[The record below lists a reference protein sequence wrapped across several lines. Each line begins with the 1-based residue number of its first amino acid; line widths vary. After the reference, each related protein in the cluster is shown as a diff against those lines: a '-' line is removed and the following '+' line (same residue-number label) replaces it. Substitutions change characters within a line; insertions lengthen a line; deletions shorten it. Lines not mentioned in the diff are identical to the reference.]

1 MSLVPLKKILL
12 EENEINDFLNFV
24 KEIFKTR
31 RKKIKNC
38 LDINFNVL
46 YDNIDKRAEELSI
59 PEMIKLY
66 RDIKNDDKLV

>member
-1 MSLVPLKKILL
+1 MSLTPLKKILL
-12 EENEINDFLNFV
+12 KESEISDFLNFV

-38 LDINFNVL
+38 LDINHRVL

-59 PEMIKLY
+59 VEMIKLY
-66 RDIKNDDKLV
+66 RDIKNDDKLI

>member
-1 MSLVPLKKILL
+1 MSLTPLKKILL
-12 EENEINDFLNFV
+12 EEDEVSNFLNFV

-38 LDINFNVL
+38 LDVNFNVL
-46 YDNIDKRAEELSI
+46 YDNIDRRAEELSI

>member
-1 MSLVPLKKILL
+1 MSLTPLKKILL
-12 EENEINDFLNFV
+12 EENEVSDFLNFV

-38 LDINFNVL
+38 LDINHRVL

-59 PEMIKLY
+59 VEMIKLY
-66 RDIKNDDKLV
+66 RDIKNDDKLI

>member
-1 MSLVPLKKILL
+1 
-12 EENEINDFLNFV
+12 V

-38 LDINFNVL
+38 LDLNFNVL

>member
-1 MSLVPLKKILL
+1 MTPLEKILL
-12 EENEINDFLNFV
+12 KENEIDDFLNFV

-38 LDINFNVL
+38 LDISHKCL

-59 PEMIKLY
+59 IEMIKLY
-66 RDIKNDDKLV
+66 RDIKNDDKLI

>member
-1 MSLVPLKKILL
+1 M
-12 EENEINDFLNFV
+12 

-38 LDINFNVL
+38 LDINCEVL

-59 PEMIKLY
+59 VEMIKLY
-66 RDIKNDDKLV
+66 RDIKNDGQTYIKLTLV